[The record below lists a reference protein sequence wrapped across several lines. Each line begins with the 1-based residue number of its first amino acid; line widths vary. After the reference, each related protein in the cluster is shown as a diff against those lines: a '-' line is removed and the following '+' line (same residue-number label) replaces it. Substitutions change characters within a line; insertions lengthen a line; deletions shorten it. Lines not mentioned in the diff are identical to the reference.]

1 MPLAVDLDDALVPTG
16 KKLSLREGRK
26 MGFEKSQRIVEL
38 NGRLEAF
45 MQEHIYPRERD
56 YEEFT
61 MNPDNLWQL
70 PGWFDELR
78 ADAREEGLWNLF
90 LPQEYKPWSPGLT
103 NVEIATIFETMSKV
117 VWAQPIFNCSAPD
130 RGNMEVLAKYGTP
143 EQQETWLQ
151 PLLAGEI
158 RSAYAMIEPQVASS
172 DATNMELEIVRDGDE
187 YVMNGRKWYTTGA
200 VGPRCKVMLVMGRT
214 DPEASRHRQ
223 HSTILVPRDTRGVEL
238 VRPLRVFDSLHSPGG
253 EAELVFKDVRVP
265 VTNMIKGEG
274 CGFEIAQGRLGPGR
288 FQYAMGF
295 VGLAQRCLELM
306 CVRAEERV
314 AFGEK
319 LSQKTSVQHEIA
331 RSRCEIEQ
339 CRLLTLQAAEVMD
352 KEGLDAARPYISMV
366 KIVAPQ
372 MAQNVADRAMQVH
385 GGKGVCQDTL
395 VPTVFTRA
403 RFCRIADGPDEVHMS
418 QLAKMTLRELL

>member
-1 MPLAVDLDDALVPTG
+1 
-16 KKLSLREGRK
+16 

-45 MQEHIYPRERD
+45 MQEHIYPCEHD

-78 ADAREEGLWNLF
+78 AEAREEGLWNLF

-158 RSAYAMIEPQVASS
+158 RSAYAMTEPQVASS

-306 CVRAEERV
+306 CARAEERV

-331 RSRCEIEQ
+331 GRRCEIEQ

-372 MAQNVADRAMQVH
+372 MA
-385 GGKGVCQDTL
+385 
-395 VPTVFTRA
+395 
-403 RFCRIADGPDEVHMS
+403 
-418 QLAKMTLRELL
+418 